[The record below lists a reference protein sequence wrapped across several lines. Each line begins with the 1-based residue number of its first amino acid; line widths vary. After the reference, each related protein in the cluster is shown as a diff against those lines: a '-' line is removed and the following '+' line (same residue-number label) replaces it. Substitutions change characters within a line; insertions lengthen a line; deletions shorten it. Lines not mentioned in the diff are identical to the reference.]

1 MEQLRK
7 GAHGAA
13 VEAKVYLAPA
23 KTLAKPSEFKV
34 DDFVKSLS
42 KTYSMEALLRKIESE
57 IAELEERESTREQ
70 DMLLI
75 KERIAVEQDE
85 VKDIEKKIEKV
96 QGNLEILNTLNERL
110 DNLLPTLNP
119 ESDMFQIITTRS
131 KSLARDN
138 ISPEELDE
146 TALELLEYIS

>member
-1 MEQLRK
+1 
-7 GAHGAA
+7 
-13 VEAKVYLAPA
+13 
-23 KTLAKPSEFKV
+23 
-34 DDFVKSLS
+34 
-42 KTYSMEALLRKIESE
+42 MEALLRKIESE